1 MMITRLIVDCNLVSP
16 GSRALSSFPYAIH
29 GKGGMNAHQVK
40 PTGVPYQPGIPR
52 LHPQR
57 QNHVWL
63 RVEGSIGY
71 IGPTGNTSG
80 AYELFNLRGD
90 PRAMFG
96 GNVIR

>member
-1 MMITRLIVDCNLVSP
+1 MITRLMIDCNLVSP
-16 GSRALSSFPYAIH
+16 GSRALSYFPHAIH

-40 PTGVPYQPGIPR
+40 PTGVPYQPGFLR

-63 RVEGSIGY
+63 RVEGIIGY

-90 PRAMFG
+90 P
-96 GNVIR
+96 